1 MLTELSMV
9 EQRHPR
15 TWVVRLSCDF
25 DEVDA
30 DGGVLLHGRA
40 ELTLVVAS
48 ERRVDSSA
56 VRTPL
61 GPPQFLMLSSQ
72 HCNNA
77 HNRL

>member
-30 DGGVLLHGRA
+30 DGGILLHGLWSSHLNGGCIPRPY
-40 ELTLVVAS
+40 ELLWGRHS
-48 ERRVDSSA
+48 
-56 VRTPL
+56 
-61 GPPQFLMLSSQ
+61 F
-72 HCNNA
+72 
-77 HNRL
+77 

>member
-1 MLTELSMV
+1 MRPVLEEAAMLTELSMV

-30 DGGVLLHGRA
+30 DVGALLRGLE
-40 ELTLVVAS
+40 ELTRDVS
-48 ERRVDSSA
+48 TGRRMRCSA

-61 GPPQFLMLSSQ
+61 KAQLF
-72 HCNNA
+72 
-77 HNRL
+77 